1 MKLFSFAAAGRFFKD
16 ILYGHKEVT
25 SFFYTHDERRRMSW
39 KGTKKM
45 KKNYLCFGIIY
56 CLAALLIFLAGIS
69 FYTKKKIDEL
79 NSVYRNILVYPDSI
93 MRDFTTED
101 PEITAC
107 NLLGT
112 WRFMPYL
119 TTNVG
124 FYSSVVDTR
133 NDGSVVFESRDYYIV
148 HYYGEIETEVIENSS
163 ERYEAKST
171 QLVPG
176 DSRYMIFEEPFSI
189 SEDETAALLFPNEHN
204 VSITGASCDK
214 RFVYG
219 GTLTYTYEDNTRT
232 VNIATPGFVNEDE
245 SVPYEEWIVRLD
257 GIECYSFDGN
267 TGLNKKAH
275 KLSDA
280 YVDKFMNGKVPAG
293 LNVEEGVFT
302 TTVSAIYVSDQGNY
316 LATYYCLLHPFQ
328 LVLRDHL
335 IIYILSVL
343 ALVLVEA
350 VIISAVRKLYLN
362 QKRFELRSEK
372 LTKGIAYDL
381 QGPLAA
387 TRGYLDNWEDL
398 SEDKR
403 AEYSEKI
410 ISEVD
415 HMSSMVTRLLELSKI
430 HDGSVKLNREDVD
443 LLKLTQNIK
452 KRNSKAILEKNIDL
466 TIECDE
472 EADAYPVYADLE
484 MMYIVINNFITN
496 AIKYCD
502 HTSKI
507 KLKNYRKSIEFSI
520 TNDGARIEKADLDK
534 VWDILYKTD
543 KGRVETGEN
552 SGVGLSVVKSILD
565 AHNAKCGCFS
575 GLKGTNF
582 WFSMDKYEE
591 EK

>member
-1 MKLFSFAAAGRFFKD
+1 
-16 ILYGHKEVT
+16 
-25 SFFYTHDERRRMSW
+25 MSR

-56 CLAALLIFLAGIS
+56 CLAALLIFLSGIS
-69 FYTKKKIDEL
+69 FYTKKKINEL
-79 NSVYRNILVYPDSI
+79 NAGYCNFLTHHEYL
-93 MRDFTTED
+93 MRDVITED

-107 NLLGT
+107 NILDT
-112 WRFMPYL
+112 WRFMSYM
-119 TTNVG
+119 NVG
-124 FYSSVVDTR
+124 FYSSVVDTG
-133 NDGSVVFESRDYYIV
+133 NDGSVVFESRDFYVV

-257 GIECYSFDGN
+257 GIESYSVGGDS
-267 TGLNKKAH
+267 GLNKKAH

-280 YVDKFMNGKVPAG
+280 HVEKHLNGKAPAG
-293 LNVEEGVFT
+293 LNVEEGIFT
-302 TTVSAIYVSDQGNY
+302 TTVSAIYVSDKGHY
-316 LATYYCLLHPFQ
+316 LATYYFVFNPLQ
-328 LVLRDHL
+328 LVMRDHL
-335 IIYILSVL
+335 IVYILSLL

-350 VIISAVRKLYLN
+350 VIIYAIRKLYLN

-381 QGPLAA
+381 KGPLSV
-387 TRGYLDNWEDL
+387 TRKYLDNWENA
-398 SEDKR
+398 EEEKR

-415 HMSSMVTRLLELSKI
+415 HMSSLVTRLLELSKI
-430 HDGSVKLNREDVD
+430 QDGSVKLNREDVD
-443 LLKLTQNIK
+443 LLLLTQNIK
-452 KRNSKAILEKNIDL
+452 KRNMESILKKNIDL
-466 TIECDE
+466 AVECDE
-472 EADAYPVYADLE
+472 TEADYTVYADLE
-484 MMYIVINNFITN
+484 MMYIVINNFMTN

-502 HTSKI
+502 HTIRI
-507 KLKNYRKSIEFSI
+507 KLKKFRNSIEFSI
-520 TNDGARIEKADLDK
+520 TNDGAGIDKADLEK
-534 VWDILYKTD
+534 VWDALYNSGKD
-543 KGRVETGEN
+543 KSDNDEN
-552 SGVGLSVVKSILD
+552 SGVGLSVVRSILD

-575 GLKGTNF
+575 GFKGTRF
-582 WFSMDKYEE
+582 WFLMDAYEE

>member
-1 MKLFSFAAAGRFFKD
+1 
-16 ILYGHKEVT
+16 
-25 SFFYTHDERRRMSW
+25 MSR

-45 KKNYLCFGIIY
+45 KKNYLGFGLVY
-56 CLAALLIFLAGIS
+56 CVLALVIFSVLMS
-69 FYTKKKIDEL
+69 FYTKKKIDVVNEGM
-79 NSVYRNILVYPDSI
+79 RNIAL
-93 MRDFTTED
+93 F
-101 PEITAC
+101 PEISMG
-107 NLLGT
+107 NSENGT
-112 WRFMPYL
+112 PESLAHNAVNSWKFL
-119 TTNVG
+119 SFVGDDVG
-124 FYSSVVDTR
+124 FYSSIVDTENNGR
-133 NDGSVVFESRDYYIV
+133 VMFESQDFLAFR
-148 HYYGEIETEVIENSS
+148 YYGEVETEVIEDSS
-163 ERYEAKST
+163 DRYEAKDT

-176 DSRYMIFEEPFSI
+176 STRFMFFEEPLSLSKDEI
-189 SEDETAALLFPNEHN
+189 SDLRFPNGN
-204 VSITGASCDK
+204 DIRIAGAKCDDT
-214 RFVYG
+214 FVYG
-219 GTLTYTYEDNTRT
+219 GTFTFTSGEKVRT
-232 VNIATPGFVNEDE
+232 LNIASPEFVNEE
-245 SVPYEEWIVRLD
+245 KSVPYEEWIVRLD
-257 GIECYSFDGN
+257 DIEYCSLGGN
-267 TGLNKKAH
+267 SAINKKAH

-280 YVDKFMNGKVPAG
+280 YVNKHLNGEVPAG
-293 LNVEEGVFT
+293 RNVREGIFT
-302 TTVSAIYVSDQGNY
+302 TTSSVILVFEKGHY
-316 LATYYCLLHPFQ
+316 LITYYFVTHP
-328 LVLRDHL
+328 LKMVIRDNL
-335 IIYILSVL
+335 WVYILSVL
-343 ALVLVEA
+343 ALVIVEA
-350 VIISAVRKLYLN
+350 LIIYAVRKLYLN

-430 HDGSVKLNREDVD
+430 HDGSVKLNLEDVD

-502 HTSKI
+502 HTIKI
-507 KLKNYRKSIEFSI
+507 RLKNYRNSIEFSI
-520 TNDGARIEKADLDK
+520 TNDGAGIEKADLDK
-534 VWDILYKTD
+534 VWDVLYKAD
-543 KGRVETGEN
+543 KGSSETGEN

-575 GLKGTNF
+575 GFKGTNF
-582 WFSMDKYEE
+582 WFLMDRYEE
-591 EK
+591 TK